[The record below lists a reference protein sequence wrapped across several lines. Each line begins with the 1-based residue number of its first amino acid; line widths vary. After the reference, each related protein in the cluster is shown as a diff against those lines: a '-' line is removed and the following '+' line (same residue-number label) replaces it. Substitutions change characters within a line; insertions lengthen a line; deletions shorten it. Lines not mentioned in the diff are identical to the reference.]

1 VLAIARQR
9 SIADAGATYLLL
21 VGLGATLS
29 RAGFLALLAGL
40 ALLVFLAGLRTVLR
54 HAAPPGL
61 GALVAIAALTPSFP
75 ITAPTRPAIAILGLA
90 AGFGLTVGLNRL
102 RTKALAVILLVGIAL
117 TAAALATRSSLIPGR
132 IGLSS
137 PDRAGAS
144 GAALDLVATRPLAG
158 IGPGQTWFSWT
169 ATDGQVRIGH
179 YVHNEYLQVLVELG
193 AIGLGLVL
201 CLLVAIVL
209 TLRRARTGVL
219 WAGCVAGLAAL
230 AVHSGFDFL
239 WHIPAVLLT
248 AGMLTGLATPIN
260 EKETM

>member
-1 VLAIARQR
+1 
-9 SIADAGATYLLL
+9 
-21 VGLGATLS
+21 
-29 RAGFLALLAGL
+29 
-40 ALLVFLAGLRTVLR
+40 VLR
-54 HAAPPGL
+54 HTAPPGL
-61 GALVAIAALTPSFP
+61 GALVAIGALTPSFS
-75 ITAPTRPAIAILGLA
+75 IIAPARPAVAILGLA
-90 AGFGLTVGLNRL
+90 AGFGITVGLNRL
-102 RTKALAVILLVGIAL
+102 HTKVLAVILLAGL
-117 TAAALATRSSLIPGR
+117 TLAAVALATRSGLIPGR
-132 IGLSS
+132 VGLSS

-144 GAALDLVATRPLAG
+144 SAALDLVATRPLAG

-201 CLLVAIVL
+201 CLLVALVL

-219 WAGCVAGLAAL
+219 RAGCTAALAAL

-248 AGMLTGLATPIN
+248 AGILTGLATPIN
-260 EKETM
+260 EKETT